1 MTNRQLI
8 AKVDCIIQWTLN
20 IHIVLFT
27 YFYLFICPSYG
38 WVKFDP
44 DFFIEMFLYTFW
56 IWIKF
61 DKKYISFQTLMS
73 ATPTNVSMV
82 LYVLME
88 LMDIHVCVQQGILE
102 STVKQVRIRL
112 KVESKKVC
120 YNDLMVKA
128 CSCLCAH
135 LYLGSDEITVFV
147 NYGKTQCCLH

>member
-1 MTNRQLI
+1 
-8 AKVDCIIQWTLN
+8 
-20 IHIVLFT
+20 
-27 YFYLFICPSYG
+27 
-38 WVKFDP
+38 
-44 DFFIEMFLYTFW
+44 
-56 IWIKF
+56 
-61 DKKYISFQTLMS
+61 MS
-73 ATPTNVSMV
+73 ATPTSVSMV

-88 LMDIHVCVQQGILE
+88 SMDIHVCVQQGILE

-135 LYLGSDEITVFV
+135 LYLRSDEITVFV